1 MLYER
6 GRNRAAKALVQTRL
20 CESGV
25 VNDDEGAVNL
35 TGVMQGHSVDVE
47 GSALDD
53 PKIADARVE
62 LNGAGGLWGA
72 SRKGGGETGGNGDGL
87 SVGVIDS
94 NAGEVLALAVT
105 LDDMI

>member
-1 MLYER
+1 M
-6 GRNRAAKALVQTRL
+6 VQARID
-20 CESGV
+20 EAGV

-35 TGVMQGHSVDVE
+35 TVAMQGHSVDVE

-53 PKIADARVE
+53 RKIADARIE
-62 LNGAGGLWGA
+62 LDGAGGLRGA
-72 SRKGGGETGGNGDGL
+72 SRKGGGETGRNGDRL